1 MKALI
6 CAILPF
12 VLAAPVAADSV
23 VATRAIQPKSLITA
37 EDVTLVAMQIPD
49 ALNDAAAAVGKEA
62 RVAISPGRAIKAADL
77 VQATLVE
84 RNAIVAMSFVVGGLE
99 IVTEGRALARGA
111 EGDVIDIMN
120 LSSRTRLRG
129 RILADGS
136 VTVETGS

>member
-1 MKALI
+1 MKPLI
-6 CAILPF
+6 G
-12 VLAAPVAADSV
+12 VLLSLATPLWADSV
-23 VATRAIQPKSLITA
+23 VATRIIQPKSRITA

-49 ALNDAAAAVGKEA
+49 ALADTAAAIGKEA
-62 RVAISPGRAIKAADL
+62 RIAISPGRAIKATDL
-77 VQATLVE
+77 VQATLVD

-99 IVTEGRALARGA
+99 IITEGRALARGS

-136 VTVETGS
+136 VTVE